1 MTPRTLRNTLLA
13 AALAAAPAA
22 AGGAAAQTTMGSTM
36 GDMHHHAA
44 APTPTTHRIEVPDGA
59 HGVALPELGV
69 EIVAVRMSA
78 ANTMLDLRYRVLDP
92 AKAKPLM
99 DPAVPMSLIDPG
111 TGAAGEVPVDEQVG
125 ALRQSGHHIRPGQ
138 VMAALFGNPG
148 GAVRKGSKVNLR
160 LGDLEVVGLAVEG

>member
-13 AALAAAPAA
+13 AVLAA
-22 AGGAAAQTTMGSTM
+22 AGGAAAQTTMG
-36 GDMHHHAA
+36 DMHHHAST
-44 APTPTTHRIEVPDGA
+44 PTPITHRIDVPDGA

-99 DPAVPMSLIDPG
+99 DPAVPISLIDQG

-125 ALRQSGHHIRPGQ
+125 ALRQSGHQIRPGQ
-138 VMAALFGNPG
+138 VLAALFGNPG

-160 LGDLEVVGLAVEG
+160 LGDLEVTGLTIQE